1 MSADRTRVAITG
13 LGTVNPLGGDV
24 ASTWEAALAG
34 TSTAHTLDNDW
45 KERFGLS
52 VDFAS
57 TVAIDPLSIL
67 SRPEAKKLDPSGQYA
82 MIAARE
88 AWADAGTPDVDP
100 YRLGVVVGTG
110 IGGVWTILDQW
121 DVVKERG
128 ARRVNPFTVPM
139 LMANSSSAH
148 IEMDLGAR
156 AGAHTPVSACASG
169 SEAVAQAFDMIRSG
183 RADVVVC
190 GGTEACVHPLPLAGF
205 ANIRALSTR
214 TDDPEHA
221 SRPYDVDRDG
231 FVLGEGAAILVLE
244 SEEHAKARGAKVH
257 AYVAGRGMASD
268 AHHISAPLQDGQ
280 AHAISEAVEDAG
292 IAAADIRHVNSH
304 GTSTPLG
311 DIGEL
316 QAVRQALEDE
326 TDQIV
331 VSSTK
336 SMTGHLLGGAG
347 ALESLF
353 SVLALRERLAPP
365 TINIENLDPET
376 PMEIAQNAPVALPE
390 GDIAVLNNAFGFGG
404 HDVAVVFTN
413 S

>member
-1 MSADRTRVAITG
+1 MSAPTRVAVTG

-24 ASTWEAALAG
+24 ASTWEAALKG

-45 KERFGLS
+45 TERYGLA
-52 VDFAS
+52 VNFACE
-57 TVAIDPLSIL
+57 VPLDPFDVLA
-67 SRPEAKKLDPSGQYA
+67 RPEAKKLDPSGQYTL
-82 MIAARE
+82 IAARE
-88 AWADAGTPDVDP
+88 AWSDAGTPEVTGE
-100 YRLGVVVGTG
+100 RLGVVVGTG

-148 IEMDLGAR
+148 VELEFGAK

-169 SEAVAQAFDMIRSG
+169 AEAVANAFDMIRAG
-183 RADVVVC
+183 RADVVIA

-231 FVLGEGAAILVLE
+231 FVLGEGAAILILE
-244 SEEHAKARGAKVH
+244 SEEHAKARGARIYG
-257 AYVAGRGMASD
+257 YVSGRGMASD
-268 AHHISAPLQDGQ
+268 AFHISAPSTDGQ
-280 AHAISEAVEDAG
+280 ARAIAEAVADAG
-292 IAAADIRHVNSH
+292 VASRDIVHVNAH

-316 QAVRQALEDE
+316 NAVKQALGED

-331 VSSTK
+331 VTSTK

-353 SVLALRERLAPP
+353 SVLAAHHRVSPP
-365 TINIENLDPET
+365 TINIEQLDPEV
-376 PMEIAQNAPVALPE
+376 PLDIAAGAPRELPS

-404 HDVAVVFTN
+404 HDVAVLIT
-413 S
+413 SA